1 MAGAGVTPLAT
12 PLPAPLPTLRPGQAL
27 AADPGSHAWVSASA
41 GVGKTQLLAARV
53 LRLLLEDEAPER
65 LLALTFTKA
74 AAAEMRGR
82 VLDRLG
88 AWAAADD
95 AGLDADLAA
104 LGAVPGET
112 NRTRARGLFALA
124 LDARGGLRIETIHAF
139 AAGLLAAFPF
149 EAGVPPDFAV
159 LDDRTAAELDRAALD
174 TAIARPMYPAFAD
187 DLAAL
192 SVRHGEAGLDDVLR
206 TLVRHGPAIERLGVP
221 GGFEARVRGMLGL
234 PREGSTTDTLC
245 AAITPPAFDH
255 ADVEAFAAL
264 LASPHGGKLGP
275 GKAAT
280 LTAWLESEGVARCAG
295 LADAARVFVT
305 DKGTLNS
312 NLVLKAMHAADPGAH
327 AVAERLFDL
336 FKAARDLAAKLEVAE
351 TAARHLRVGAAVF
364 AERARLQERA
374 GALAFDDIIARAAA
388 MLADDGAAA
397 WVCAK
402 LDQRID
408 HILVDE
414 AQDTN
419 DDQWRIVTA
428 LADEFFAGEG
438 ARGGHRTL
446 FAVGDYKQ
454 SIFGFQG
461 ADPAVFAATREAL
474 ALRGAEIADVPLADN
489 FRSVPAVLDVVD
501 AVLARLGPE
510 ALGLAA
516 AVPAHVPARKGQPGQ
531 VTLWPPVGDA
541 SGADEEDAERGWVSS
556 NARAMAARVAGQIRA
571 WINAET
577 PLPARGRAIAP
588 GDVLVLVRKRGPF
601 VGALVAALHRMGVP
615 VAGAD
620 RLALTASLAVK
631 DMLSL
636 VRFALQP
643 GDDLA
648 LAEVLVSPLLG
659 WSQDA
664 LFAVAHRRAGT
675 LWRALRD
682 SEAANARDAAER
694 LRAILATADFVTP
707 YRFLEAVLSGAP
719 GGRARTLARLGEAD
733 RLALDELLAAAL
745 AYEAD
750 HAPSLQGFLAWIEA
764 GDAELKRDPDGPGDA
779 VRIMTVHGAKGLQ
792 APVVIL
798 ADAASPPQA
807 DKARHVIVPVDGTPV
822 PIFHGGAAGKLGVVG
837 EACEAAQAL
846 TDAEQMRLLYVAL
859 TRAEDMLF
867 VGGALHKGKDD
878 AKDTSWHAIVGA
890 ALGDLGARAAED
902 TLWGGMTLTHAP
914 GGEARRP
921 EPQAVLAPPA
931 PPLPAWARVPA
942 PTEARPPRPLTP
954 SRLGVDDAARPPGHA
969 ASAERGR
976 LLHALFQRLPTAP
989 SATRAE
995 AGAAWLARV
1004 AAGMTVEERPAMLAD
1019 ALAVVNDT
1027 AYAALFGPGSLA
1039 EAPLAATIGGTV
1051 IAGTVDRLLIEDG
1064 RVLVVDFKTGV
1075 RVPSSADTAPPA
1087 HVRQIAAYH
1096 AALSSIFP
1104 DRVVEAALLYT
1115 AGPKW
1120 IALSPA
1126 LLVCHPLDP
1135 PSPGATSQ
1143 V

>member
-1 MAGAGVTPLAT
+1 VTPL
-12 PLPAPLPTLRPGQAL
+12 PLLRPGQAR
-27 AADPGSHAWVSASA
+27 AADPRAHAWVSASA
-41 GVGKTQLLAARV
+41 GAGKTQLLAARV
-53 LRLLLEDEAPER
+53 LRLLLAGAAPGR

-95 AGLDADLAA
+95 AALDADLAA
-104 LGAVPGET
+104 LGAVAGEAA
-112 NRTRARGLFALA
+112 RSRARALFALA

-174 TAIARPMYPAFAD
+174 TAIARPLFPGFAD

-192 SVRHGEAGLDDVLR
+192 AVRHGEAGLDEVLR
-206 TLVRHGPAIERLGVP
+206 TLIRFGPAVERLGAP

-234 PREGSTTDTLC
+234 PREGGATEVLC

-255 ADVEAFAAL
+255 TQVEAFAAL
-264 LASPHGGKLGP
+264 LASPHGGKAGP
-275 GKAAT
+275 EKAAV
-280 LTAWLESEGVARCAG
+280 LVRWLESEGAARCAG
-295 LADAARVFVT
+295 LADAAKVFVT
-305 DKGTLNS
+305 KEGNLNS
-312 NLVLKAMHAADPGAH
+312 KLVLKAMHAADPGAH
-327 AVAERLFDL
+327 ALAARLFDL

-351 TAARHLRVGAAVF
+351 IAARHLRVGAAV
-364 AERARLQERA
+364 ARERRELQERA

-397 WVCAK
+397 WVRAK

-428 LADEFFAGEG
+428 LSDEFFAGEG

-474 ALRGAEIADVPLADN
+474 AGRGAEIADVPLADN
-489 FRSVPAVLDVVD
+489 FRSVPAVLDLVD
-501 AVLARLGPE
+501 AVLARLGPD
-510 ALGLAA
+510 ALGLSAP
-516 AVPAHVPARKGQPGQ
+516 VPAHIAARAGEPGQ

-571 WINAET
+571 WLDAGT

-588 GDVLVLVRKRGPF
+588 GDVLVLIRKRGPF
-601 VGALVAALHRMGVP
+601 VGALVAALHRVGVP

-620 RLALTASLAVK
+620 RLALNASLAVK

-636 VRFALQP
+636 IRFALQP

-648 LAEVLVSPLLG
+648 LAEVLVSPLMG

-664 LFAVAHRRAGT
+664 LFAVAHGREGT

-682 SEAANARDAAER
+682 SLTPDARDAAER
-694 LRAILATADFVTP
+694 LRAILASVDFVTP
-707 YRFLEAVLSGAP
+707 YQFLEAVLSGAA
-719 GGRARTLARLGEAD
+719 GGRARALARLGEAE

-792 APVVIL
+792 APLVIL
-798 ADAASPPQA
+798 ADAALPPQA
-807 DKARHVIVPVDGTPV
+807 ERAKHVIVPVDGVPV
-822 PIFHGGAAGKLGVVG
+822 PIFHGGAVGKLGVVG

-867 VGGALHKGKDD
+867 VGGALHKRKED
-878 AKDTSWHAIVGA
+878 APDTSWYAIIGA
-890 ALGDLGARAAED
+890 ALGDLGARTQQDA
-902 TLWGGMTLTHAP
+902 LWEGTTLTHSPA
-914 GGEARRP
+914 GEARRP
-921 EPQAVLAPPA
+921 EPGAIAASAML
-931 PPLPAWARVPA
+931 PLPEWARQIA
-942 PTEARPPRPLTP
+942 PVEARPPRPLTP
-954 SRLGVDDAARPPGHA
+954 SRIGVDDAARPPGGA

-989 SATRAE
+989 PATRAE
-995 AGAAWLARV
+995 AGAAWLARA
-1004 AAGMTVEERPAMLAD
+1004 AAGMAADERGALLAD
-1019 ALAVVNDT
+1019 ALAVVDDP

-1039 EAPLAATIGGTV
+1039 EAPLAATIGDTV
-1051 IAGTVDRLLIEDG
+1051 IAGTVDRLLIEAA

-1075 RVPSSADTAPPA
+1075 RVPSSANAAPPA
-1087 HVRQIAAYH
+1087 HVRQMAAYH

-1104 DRVVEAALLYT
+1104 DRAVKAALLYT

-1120 IALSPA
+1120 IALSDEVMA
-1126 LLVCHPLDP
+1126 RHGVIGENGGE
-1135 PSPGATSQ
+1135 SER
-1143 V
+1143 